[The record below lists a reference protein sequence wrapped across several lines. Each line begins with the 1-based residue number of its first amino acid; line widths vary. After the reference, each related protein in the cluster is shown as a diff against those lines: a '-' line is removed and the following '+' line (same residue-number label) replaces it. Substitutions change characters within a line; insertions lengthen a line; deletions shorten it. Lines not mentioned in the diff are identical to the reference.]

1 MRFNLPYD
9 FTRFKGYK
17 AKLGQNYKKPR
28 YGNSKKTSGGRPGTG
43 RSKKLLI
50 LTYLA
55 TFMFVGMVAGTL
67 GLFLLFIVFSAD
79 LPNPY
84 ALLERST
91 ELSTKLYDRN
101 GTPIFEVYGEKNRQ
115 LVTLDNVSPN
125 ILHATLSTEDSN
137 FYQHQGF
144 DIKGMLR
151 AFRNTTTGEGL
162 QGGSTLTQQVVK
174 NALLTQDR
182 TLSRKVKE
190 LILSLQLENKYS
202 KDDILQMYLNETP
215 YGGQNY
221 GIMTASKAY
230 FNKDPKDLTVGEA
243 AYLAGLPQRP
253 SYYSHYGSNPEAGIE
268 RKNYVL
274 YLMNERGW
282 ISSDGKRHFLND
294 EEYEMAKAEEL
305 TFQSVAVP
313 FKAPHYVFYVKQQ
326 LAEKFGDEAVEQGG
340 LQVTTSL
347 DLELQDSAQKI
358 VQEEVDKAAGMNVWN
373 GGMVALDPK
382 TGQILAMVGSKG
394 YFLKSA
400 PEGCTSGITGEGSCL
415 FEPNLN
421 VIIASRQP
429 GSAIKPITYATMLS
443 KGYTAAFPL
452 LDVPSSFQGSAPD
465 KPYIPENYD
474 GRFRGPMSVRKSL
487 GNSLNIPA
495 VKALK
500 IVGVDSMIDQ
510 AEKMGITTLKDRDRY
525 GLALTLG
532 GGETKLLELT
542 DAFATFANGGMY
554 KEPVA
559 ILEVKDSNGRVL
571 YKWRDNGGTRAVSE
585 EVAYLISDILSD
597 DGARSEVFG
606 FGSLLNIPG
615 HQVAVKT
622 GTTDDKRDNYA
633 IGYTKNIAVGTW
645 VGNNNNDKMNPN
657 VASGIT
663 GATPIWNRFMRSY
676 LQDKPDDR
684 FTPTA
689 NLQKWEVDAL
699 TGMQPFDEFS
709 RRAEWFVKGTQPTA
723 RSTWYEQI
731 EICKKDGKIAN
742 DSCKSAG
749 ETEVK
754 TFVRIQAEL
763 PEWQSDVDKWIYE
776 NYREDDKYFPPTT
789 VSHLKF
795 NDDGDVEDDDKVY
808 VEVVGYKDGDKVG
821 YSFRLSV
828 EVSAANDISEVRIY
842 DNGNQVTADKT
853 YPYGYNFT
861 YTSADAGEH
870 EFSIVAEDKKGN
882 EGKKDIKL
890 KIGY

>member
-1 MRFNLPYD
+1 MRFHLPYD
-9 FTRFKGYK
+9 FTKFMGYK
-17 AKLGQNYKKPR
+17 GKIVRNYTKSR
-28 YGNSKKTSGGRPGTG
+28 YGKSVKKTGN
-43 RSKKLLI
+43 RSKRLLM
-50 LTYLA
+50 LTYLT
-55 TFMFVGMVAGTL
+55 TFVFVGMVLGTL
-67 GLFLLFIVFSAD
+67 GIFLLFVVFSAD
-79 LPNPY
+79 LPN
-84 ALLERST
+84 S
-91 ELSTKLYDRN
+91 
-101 GTPIFEVYGEKNRQ
+101 
-115 LVTLDNVSPN
+115 
-125 ILHATLSTEDSN
+125 
-137 FYQHQGF
+137 YQHQGF
-144 DIKGMLR
+144 DFRGMIR
-151 AFRNTTTGEGL
+151 ALMNTATGEGL

-174 NALLTQDR
+174 NVLLTQER
-182 TLSRKVKE
+182 TLARKVKE

-202 KDDILQMYLNETP
+202 KDEIIKMYLNETP

-221 GIMTASKAY
+221 GILTASRAY

-253 SYYSHYGSNPEAGIE
+253 SYYSHYGSNPQAGIE

-305 TFQSVAVP
+305 AFQSVAVP

-510 AEKMGITTLKDRDRY
+510 AEKMGITTLKDRSRY

-532 GGETKLLELT
+532 GGEVKLLELSN
-542 DAFATFANGGMY
+542 AFAVFANGGVY
-554 KEPVA
+554 KEPIS

-571 YKWRDNGGTRAVSE
+571 YKWRDNGGTRVLSE
-585 EVAYLISDILSD
+585 EVAFLISDILSD

-622 GTTDDKRDNYA
+622 GTTDDKRDNWA
-633 IGYTKNIAVGTW
+633 IGFTPSVAAGVW
-645 VGNNNNDKMNPN
+645 VGNNNNDAMNP
-657 VASGIT
+657 VLASGIS
-663 GATPIWNRFMRSY
+663 GATPIWNRFMKEF
-676 LQDKPDDR
+676 LKDKENEKFSPPKNIEKH
-684 FTPTA
+684 T
-689 NLQKWEVDAL
+689 VDKL
-699 TGMQPFDEFS
+699 TGMQPYGDHPVRE
-709 RRAEWFVKGTQPTA
+709 EWFVKCTEPTA
-723 RSTWYEQI
+723 KSPWYQEL
-731 EICKKDGKIAN
+731 EICEEDGKLAN
-742 DSCKSAG
+742 DSCK
-749 ETEVK
+749 
-754 TFVRIQAEL
+754 QA
-763 PEWQSDVDKWIYE
+763 
-776 NYREDDKYFPPTT
+776 
-789 VSHLKF
+789 
-795 NDDGDVEDDDKVY
+795 
-808 VEVVGYKDGDKVG
+808 
-821 YSFRLSV
+821 
-828 EVSAANDISEVRIY
+828 
-842 DNGNQVTADKT
+842 
-853 YPYGYNFT
+853 
-861 YTSADAGEH
+861 
-870 EFSIVAEDKKGN
+870 KKQ
-882 EGKKDIKL
+882 K
-890 KIGY
+890 